1 MQKTNFITQLIF
13 SDKADSLFVITSGLS
28 MHVWPHPLEATN
40 FYCFHEPLVT
50 SKNSTWYLNLFARY
64 SNSNITEL
72 ILEN

>member
-13 SDKADSLFVITSGLS
+13 SDKADSLFVITLGLS

-50 SKNSTWYLNLFARY
+50 SKIELDTSIYLRD
-64 SNSNITEL
+64 IV
-72 ILEN
+72 IQI